1 MISRSRREV
10 DGNML
15 SSFDRIHFTVTFV
28 PMILLIR
35 RDNRSGYISGLN
47 SFLKMDHRSMAGCIA
62 VPFCETAMFLFS
74 FSLYINLIPRNIR
87 RLFCR
92 QHNHSRK
99 RNEKTVDVTNSM
111 FGCNNLHFYRIF
123 LLISPGILT
132 TLFFYNIYAVF
143 SACTG

>member
-35 RDNRSGYISGLN
+35 RDNRSGYTSELN

-92 QHNHSRK
+92 QGQLT
-99 RNEKTVDVTNSM
+99 RNKKKKFINVINGMS
-111 FGCNNLHFYRIF
+111 GCNNLHIMR
-123 LLISPGILT
+123 
-132 TLFFYNIYAVF
+132 
-143 SACTG
+143 